1 MADLQ
6 LYKEINI
13 KSSVNPYS
21 VYFTHAVN
29 QNLKN
34 IVNSGDI
41 LIVDAFIIDA
51 YEELFVG
58 IKNDIISIL
67 PTEKEKSYRAI
78 EKIINQVVEKG
89 FRKKNKL
96 IAVGGGITQDIT
108 SFISFILYRGVSW
121 VFFPTNLLSQ
131 CDSCIGS
138 KLSVNLGAYK
148 NLLGGFYPPKE
159 IYIDTGF
166 LKTLDQENVLS
177 GLGEMLHYFLVS
189 GPTDAQLFKEKA
201 LGAKKNLVK
210 IDDLIYRSLQIKQAM
225 IEIDEFDQGP
235 RNVFNYG
242 HTFGHALE
250 SVTNYSIPHGISVS
264 LGIDL
269 ANLISV
275 DFGLISMEE
284 RNYMRELCA
293 MVFTDITV
301 PILDQAGYEKA
312 LKKDKKNVGDDLGLI
327 LTKGLGKTFKRIT
340 PYKLIERRIYSFFNE
355 KQYLV
360 SFN

>member
-1 MADLQ
+1 MEDSQ
-6 LYKEINI
+6 LFNKIKIN
-13 KSSVNPYS
+13 SSVHPYT
-21 VYFTHAVN
+21 VFFTDTVKEKFEKVIH
-29 QNLKN
+29 K
-34 IVNSGDI
+34 GDI
-41 LIVDAFIIDA
+41 LIVDAFILNA

-67 PTEKEKSYRAI
+67 PTENEKSYRAI
-78 EKIINQVVEKG
+78 EKIINQVVAKG

-138 KLSVNLGAYK
+138 KLSVNLGVYK

-159 IYIDTGF
+159 IYINTGF
-166 LKTLDQENVLS
+166 LKTLDQKNVLS

-189 GPTDAQLFKEKA
+189 GPADAQLFKEKA
-201 LGAKKNLVK
+201 LGVKKNLVE
-210 IDDLIYRSLQIKQAM
+210 IDWLIYRSLQIKQAM
-225 IEIDEFDQGP
+225 IEVDEFDQGP

-275 DFGLISMEE
+275 DLGLISMVE
-284 RNYMRELCA
+284 RNQMRELCE
-293 MVFTDITV
+293 MVFKDIMV
-301 PILDQAGYEKA
+301 PIIDQSEYEKA

-340 PYKLIERRIYSFFNE
+340 PYKVIESRVHAFFLE
-355 KQYLV
+355 RQYLKD
-360 SFN
+360 F